1 MSQYGKY
8 LFAGWQIFITFATE
22 LLDSNEYIII
32 PPMKKTCLVISVLI
46 AMAAT
51 SCVTQQKMAYLKNV
65 DATLTDSINKHYNP
79 IVEPKVV
86 VGDHLFITVAAQDA
100 DAAAPFNL
108 PTQVFMTPGSET
120 AATTP
125 SLQYYTVD
133 PEGNINFPI
142 LGKLHLAGLKKSEA
156 VTYITEKL
164 QLALRDPIVNI
175 QFLSYNITVMGEVNR
190 PGKYQIRNE
199 RVTLLDALAMAGDM
213 TPYGKRDNI
222 LVTRETDGKLEF
234 VRLNINDAS
243 ILTSPY
249 FFLQQNDVVYVEP
262 NKVRALA
269 SQNIS
274 LYLSM
279 VTTLASMATVIVSVV
294 NTSN

>member
-1 MSQYGKY
+1 
-8 LFAGWQIFITFATE
+8 
-22 LLDSNEYIII
+22 
-32 PPMKKTCLVISVLI
+32 MKKTCLVISVLI

-133 PEGNINFPI
+133 SEGNINFPI